1 MRTQRSINWTTAK
14 ESFTLILKEKKT
26 SRSHERHE
34 YRGIWLYEWDKS
46 IVSIEGNE
54 AC

>member
-1 MRTQRSINWTTAK
+1 MMTK
-14 ESFTLILKEKKT
+14 ESSTLISEEKKT

-34 YRGIWLYEWDKS
+34 YRDIWLYEWDES
-46 IVSIEGNE
+46 ITSIKDNE